1 MTTPAVLPHI
11 DAVTTALAAVDLTVY
26 LGGAPDGVEPTDDE
40 PYIVLYPD
48 PGVPVRASLA
58 DDRVDFMAVVQL
70 TCVGLTAEQ
79 ALNVCDRAS
88 AALSAPLVVSGRTA
102 WRPEP
107 LEGLP
112 VRRDDDVTPPCFYAI
127 SRFRLRSTP
136 L

>member
-1 MTTPAVLPHI
+1 MATPAVLPHI
-11 DAVTTALAAVDLTVY
+11 DAVTAALEGIDLTVY
-26 LGGAPDGVEPTDDE
+26 LGGAPPGVVPTNSE

-48 PGVPVRASLA
+48 PGVSVRASLA
-58 DDRVDFMAVVQL
+58 DDRVDFTAVIQL
-70 TCVGLTAEQ
+70 TCVGLTAQQ
-79 ALNVCDRAS
+79 ALNVCDRARS
-88 AALSAPLVVSGRTA
+88 AMSGPLLVGDRTA

-107 LEGLP
+107 LEGQP

>member
-1 MTTPAVLPHI
+1 MGALEAVS
-11 DAVTTALAAVDLTVY
+11 LTVY
-26 LGGAPDGVEPTDDE
+26 LGGAPPGVEPTDGQ

-48 PGVPVRASLA
+48 PGTPVRASLA
-58 DDRVDFMAVVQL
+58 DDRVDFTAVVQL

-79 ALNVCDRAS
+79 ALNVCDRAG
-88 AALSAPLVVSGRTA
+88 AAMSGPLAVSSRTA

-107 LEGLP
+107 LEGQP
-112 VRRDDDVTPPCFYAI
+112 VRRDDDVVPPCFYAI